1 MPIVI
6 SQGRQC
12 ALMEQAC
19 VHVCTRF
26 VRSHWLCRAL
36 AALMRPNDLY
46 LMNIHEM
53 ASFLLSGL

>member
-1 MPIVI
+1 
-6 SQGRQC
+6 
-12 ALMEQAC
+12 MEQTR
-19 VHVCTRF
+19 VHVCTTV
-26 VRSHWLCRAL
+26 VRSYWLCRAL

>member
-1 MPIVI
+1 
-6 SQGRQC
+6 
-12 ALMEQAC
+12 MEQAC